1 MVRECLCTATL
12 VLSTHGLK
20 EIVELN
26 TQTIKAQA
34 GVKLGTLEREARKI
48 GSELRMY
55 PSTFATATLGGF
67 IAGGAG
73 GIGSVTWGTLWDKG
87 LLKIKE
93 HFSPYMDVQ
102 VVAFPQDGVS
112 GHEPQALQKAL
123 DLGADLISGIR

>member
-93 HFSPYMDVQ
+93 HF
-102 VVAFPQDGVS
+102 
-112 GHEPQALQKAL
+112 
-123 DLGADLISGIR
+123 I